1 LLSPHN
7 ELVEVYPESLD
18 YYGRLGLLA
27 KANIN
32 LNLRKVVNFS
42 FRVIA
47 EITFVILMRN

>member
-1 LLSPHN
+1 MFSPRD
-7 ELVEVYPESLD
+7 ELRGLYPDSLD

-27 KANIN
+27 KAKIN

-42 FRVIA
+42 FRGIA